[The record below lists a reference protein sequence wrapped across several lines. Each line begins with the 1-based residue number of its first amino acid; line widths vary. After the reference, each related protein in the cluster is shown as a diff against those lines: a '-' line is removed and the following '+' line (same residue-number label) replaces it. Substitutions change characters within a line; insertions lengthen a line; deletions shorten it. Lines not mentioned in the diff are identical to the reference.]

1 MSNTHR
7 SSDTP
12 VTVGGLVKKNHE
24 LINQLDDLEPQVW
37 VGSDVLWPCAAPE
50 KYTGIEHRGMAPV
63 TVAQVA
69 RRLGW
74 KPEEIVF
81 LANRN
86 RIPGAYDVDGEWVFD
101 GRHLRIW
108 FDDVRKGVVSLPH

>member
-1 MSNTHR
+1 MSNSHH

-12 VTVGGLVKKNHE
+12 VTVGGLVKENEE
-24 LINQLDDLEPQVW
+24 LFEQLNDLEPQVW
-37 VGSDVLWPCAAPE
+37 IGSDVLRPYVPSTKFTGVE
-50 KYTGIEHRGMAPV
+50 KRGMAPV
-63 TVAQVA
+63 SVRQVA

-74 KPEEIVF
+74 KSEEIVF

-86 RIPGAYDVDGEWVFD
+86 LIPGAYDVDGEWFFD